1 MKERIKDVIK
11 NTAEIERM
19 TREIENNDVLDLSKE
34 GVYIEFTEKPIK
46 KSFSEQID
54 DILNDFKTFSKG

>member
-34 GVYIEFTEKPIK
+34 GVYIEFTEKSVK
-46 KSFSEQID
+46 KSYLEQID
-54 DILNDFKTFSKG
+54 DILADFKTFSKG